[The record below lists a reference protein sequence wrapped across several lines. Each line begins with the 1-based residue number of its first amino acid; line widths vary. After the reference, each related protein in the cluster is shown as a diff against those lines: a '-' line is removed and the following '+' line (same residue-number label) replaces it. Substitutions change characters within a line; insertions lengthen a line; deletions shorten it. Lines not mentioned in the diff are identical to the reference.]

1 MNPDVQLPAS
11 GWELRAS
18 KLSHIMLRPLLSQKS
33 PAPRR
38 ANLPAHTD
46 ARKTIGPARYVQKPA
61 QYVSRAQIRW
71 ASGGIKTGIFH
82 HPDDESIT
90 PQDYEMFFYAC
101 A

>member
-1 MNPDVQLPAS
+1 MNPDAQLPAS
-11 GWELRAS
+11 AWELQAS

-33 PAPRR
+33 GAPRR

-46 ARKTIGPARYVQKPA
+46 ARKTIEPARYVQKTCA
-61 QYVSRAQIRW
+61 VRFKGANSLGK
-71 ASGGIKTGIFH
+71 GGIKTGIFH

-90 PQDYEMFFYAC
+90 PQNYEMFFYAC